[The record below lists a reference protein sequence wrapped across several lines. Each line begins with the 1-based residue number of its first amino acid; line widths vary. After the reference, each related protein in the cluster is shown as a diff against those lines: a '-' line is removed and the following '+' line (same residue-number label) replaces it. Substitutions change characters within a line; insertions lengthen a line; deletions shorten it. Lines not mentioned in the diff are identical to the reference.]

1 MPLSWWDS
9 SLGASAGIK
18 WPSLQMEVSIVSG
31 CLLAP
36 PLWVTNDFFPFR
48 GGRTETGLALK
59 YLLRKGFPGGRNASV
74 PQVLIIVTDGRSQG
88 HVSLPAKQLQDRG
101 VIVFAVGVRF
111 PR

>member
-1 MPLSWWDS
+1 
-9 SLGASAGIK
+9 
-18 WPSLQMEVSIVSG
+18 MEAPIISG

-36 PLWVTNDFFPFR
+36 PLWVTNYFFPFSFWGELR

-101 VIVFAVGVRF
+101 VVVFAVGVRF